1 MKREGNFSNYCHER
15 PHHHYYLHFHCHHRH
30 HALVFLCRSVRKMF
44 GLGEEMQILLVLT
57 STKMVL
63 MEVPVLK
70 MQILPMLTKKGPA
83 QDFMFASRD
92 SSTICHAP
100 TPRTSAFELLSILD
114 AQSPL
119 LSIHLGYF
127 WGAFVPFMRPRSD
140 NLGLLSLM
148 PLLRLE

>member
-1 MKREGNFSNYCHER
+1 MSGPHLLKRKDR
-15 PHHHYYLHFHCHHRH
+15 I
-30 HALVFLCRSVRKMF
+30 
-44 GLGEEMQILLVLT
+44 GEEMQILLVLP

-83 QDFMFASRD
+83 AQDFMFASRD

-100 TPRTSAFELLSILD
+100 TSRTSASELLSILD

-119 LSIHLGYF
+119 LSIHLDYF
-127 WGAFVPFMRPRSD
+127 WVGFVLFMRPRSD
-140 NLGLLSLM
+140 NLGLFSLM
-148 PLLRLE
+148 PLLRFE

>member
-1 MKREGNFSNYCHER
+1 MSGPYLLKRKDR
-15 PHHHYYLHFHCHHRH
+15 I
-30 HALVFLCRSVRKMF
+30 
-44 GLGEEMQILLVLT
+44 GEEMQILLVLP

-63 MEVPVLK
+63 MEVPMLK

-100 TPRTSAFELLSILD
+100 TSRTSASALLSILD

-119 LSIHLGYF
+119 LSIHPDYYF
-127 WGAFVPFMRPRSD
+127 WVAFVLLMIPRSD
-140 NLGLLSLM
+140 NLGLLSLL
-148 PLLRLE
+148 PLLRPE